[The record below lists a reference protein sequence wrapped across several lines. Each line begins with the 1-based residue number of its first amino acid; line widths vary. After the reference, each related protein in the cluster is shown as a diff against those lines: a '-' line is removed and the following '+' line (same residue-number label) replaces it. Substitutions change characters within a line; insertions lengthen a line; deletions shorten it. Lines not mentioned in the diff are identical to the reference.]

1 MYEMTEYLQN
11 LYNALKAK
19 DIEKIQEIWVYVEND
34 DQYDYETHDVREINI
49 LVDDYIEN
57 RNDISREKALI
68 LIDEFDTWDKKD
80 EFATTDY

>member
-34 DQYDYETHDVREINI
+34 DQYDYETHDVREINL